1 MSLSPSALLPPNPFF
16 IRHALKHRN
25 QLIMLIC
32 YPDGIDRGEKGSA
45 PYFLF
50 YLRTVDLLTIKGRGF
65 ISLLPFILQT
75 AHPTF
80 CGDIAVDTQLPPT
93 YTRLISKR
101 VLSAPGKAWRIQLV
115 EKLIRKSGRF

>member
-1 MSLSPSALLPPNPFF
+1 MYASFLRISRALHLDVFDQPG
-16 IRHALKHRN
+16 R
-25 QLIMLIC
+25 
-32 YPDGIDRGEKGSA
+32 EKGSA